1 MTKEELE
8 ALEAKKAEKR
18 EVRVAYYG
26 KCLQLNKSVKIT
38 CANMCFLGPV
48 LRHLCVCVCVCV
60 CVCMCVCVCVR
71 FVGVSPWFLGYSQW
85 R

>member
-18 EVRVAYYG
+18 EVRVSYYG

-38 CANMCFLGPV
+38 RANMCFLGPV

-60 CVCMCVCVCVR
+60 CVCAVCGCVTLVSGLQPME
-71 FVGVSPWFLGYSQW
+71 VG
-85 R
+85 